1 METILLFLERC
12 CRDTAGEAV
21 GAGCIPTTVNALDH
35 CDIWLCTVRSCWANS
50 SLRVLSVYLCAL
62 HAWVCARTPF
72 LALLHYWGAMTT
84 LCIVLLWLSQGLTSE
99 SETGKKKPKQQRNTC
114 LQMKFRK
121 CCVCPNP
128 AGRCGSSM
136 PAEQWSIS
144 FKSWSMYFFFYSFF
158 NNLPTAHNQRW
169 SLVNQKGF
177 EKLSLLMLNIS

>member
-1 METILLFLERC
+1 METVLLFLEQC
-12 CRDTAGEAV
+12 CRDTTGEAV

-35 CDIWLCTVRSCWANS
+35 GDIWLCMVHSCWASS

-62 HAWVCARTPF
+62 HAWVCAHTPF

-99 SETGKKKPKQQRNTC
+99 SETGKKSQNNKETPVCKWSFENAVFALTLLGGVGAACQQ
-114 LQMKFRK
+114 
-121 CCVCPNP
+121 
-128 AGRCGSSM
+128 SSG
-136 PAEQWSIS
+136 PLVLSPDQCI
-144 FKSWSMYFFFYSFF
+144 FFYSFF

-177 EKLSLLMLNIS
+177 EKLSLLTLNIS